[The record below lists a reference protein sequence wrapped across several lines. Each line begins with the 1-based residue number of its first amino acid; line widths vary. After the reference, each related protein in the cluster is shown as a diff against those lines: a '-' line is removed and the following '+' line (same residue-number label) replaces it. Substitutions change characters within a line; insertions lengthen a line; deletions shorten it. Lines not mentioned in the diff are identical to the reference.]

1 MAFRLKPGRSA
12 RKQFARIIRK
22 ELERAA
28 DEMQQATHQID
39 AVHNARKRVKKI
51 RAILHLLRSSLGHAY
66 RTYNGQLRTV
76 AHQLSAP
83 RDADAALEIMRAV
96 HIHYPR
102 LVTRALFNTVRQ
114 GLTPKQRGAAR
125 RFNPT
130 RVQRELR
137 HAAKALP
144 RRIRRA
150 ANPPT
155 IEAGITQGYSRA
167 RRGMGDVKATP
178 EDVCFHAWRR
188 RVKDHWY
195 QMRLLETVHPPV
207 RLRIRRLKQLEQ
219 WLGDDHN
226 LGTATSDSAGRT
238 LGLRRRAQYRDP
250 AGLRGE
256 VPGDVAETRPEAGRA
271 FIQDQT
277 SRCSNT
283 RSRGALIGRTLCAYP

>member
-1 MAFRLKPGRSA
+1 MAFRLKTGRSP
-12 RKQFARIIRK
+12 RKQFARIVRK

-39 AVHNARKRVKKI
+39 AVHSARKRVKKI
-51 RAILHLLRSSLGHAY
+51 RAILHLLRSSLGPAY

-83 RDADAALEIMRAV
+83 RDADAALETMRAV
-96 HIHYPR
+96 HAHYPR

-114 GLTPKQRGAAR
+114 GLTPKHRGAAR
-125 RFNPT
+125 RLNPT
-130 RVQRELR
+130 RLQRELR

-144 RRIRRA
+144 RRVRRA

-167 RRGMGDVKATP
+167 RRAMGDVKATP

-195 QMRLLETVHPPV
+195 QVRLLEAVHPRV

-219 WLGDDHN
+219 WLGNDHN
-226 LGTATSDSAGRT
+226 LVLLRATLLDEPSAFGDERHIAILLGCVEKYQATLRKRALRLGERLFKTKPHAVRT
-238 LGLRRRAQYRDP
+238 LDL
-250 AGLRGE
+250 
-256 VPGDVAETRPEAGRA
+256 VAR
-271 FIQDQT
+271 
-277 SRCSNT
+277 
-283 RSRGALIGRTLCAYP
+283 